1 MLELSFHLPIKRKL
15 EEMPIQLHFKENVL
29 TSGHLNLNNNRW
41 HLMAVPFTEELIVMP
56 VAFPKTYILSSQPN
70 LKDTEKSKYLFQNL
84 LESSPFAVIE
94 RSLAWRP
101 ISCMAWHTSFVHLDY
116 FNLQIVHLVMKLI
129 FKNSDSNV
137 VTKHLKTDL
146 FCITK

>member
-29 TSGHLNLNNNRW
+29 TSGHLILNNNRW
-41 HLMAVPFTEELIVMP
+41 PLMAVSFTEELIVMP

-70 LKDTEKSKYLFQNL
+70 LKDTETSKYLFQNL
-84 LESSPFAVIE
+84 LESSPFAVIV
-94 RSLAWRP
+94 AWRP
-101 ISCMAWHTSFVHLDY
+101 VSCMAWHTRFMHLDY
-116 FNLQIVHLVMKLI
+116 FNLQIVHLVLRLI
-129 FKNSDSNV
+129 FKISDSNV

-146 FCITK
+146 FCFTK